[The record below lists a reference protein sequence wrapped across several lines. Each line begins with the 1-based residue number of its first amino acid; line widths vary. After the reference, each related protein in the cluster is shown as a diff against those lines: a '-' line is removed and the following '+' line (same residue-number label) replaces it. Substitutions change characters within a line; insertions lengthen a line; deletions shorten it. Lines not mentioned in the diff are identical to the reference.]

1 MVEWRNCV
9 DNELVEEVM
18 TIIRSVLTSRGVVG
32 ANIGIDSG
40 MGNPPSWDSL
50 AFVEIF
56 TTVSD
61 RLGLDVS
68 DDDAIHFMTVR
79 EIIDFAAGN
88 AA

>member
-1 MVEWRNCV
+1 MVDGLV
-9 DNELVEEVM
+9 DEVVA
-18 TIIRSVLTSRGVVG
+18 IIGTVLATRGAGDATVT
-32 ANIGIDSG
+32 IDSG
-40 MGNPPSWDSL
+40 MGNPPAWDSL

-79 EIIDFAAGN
+79 EIVDFAATNRG
-88 AA
+88 